1 MCAEY
6 GKHHEMSSR
15 ISRKLR
21 IFITNSLMFENRFQF
36 NLAGHFM
43 KCACGN
49 VLVDN
54 HKDCATFTQ
63 RRRGQLKGSL
73 VNISVINSKLKQE
86 CKFYV
91 KIKSLL
97 LKSSLNHYHTIR
109 QNLPQPT
116 SNFTKSTQIKRW

>member
-1 MCAEY
+1 MCLIWSN
-6 GKHHEMSSR
+6 HMRCR
-15 ISRKLR
+15 ILIPPSTLTLYQ
-21 IFITNSLMFENRFQF
+21 IV
-36 NLAGHFM
+36 NLT
-43 KCACGN
+43 N

-54 HKDCATFTQ
+54 HKDRATFTQ

-116 SNFTKSTQIKRW
+116 SNFTKSTQIKRS